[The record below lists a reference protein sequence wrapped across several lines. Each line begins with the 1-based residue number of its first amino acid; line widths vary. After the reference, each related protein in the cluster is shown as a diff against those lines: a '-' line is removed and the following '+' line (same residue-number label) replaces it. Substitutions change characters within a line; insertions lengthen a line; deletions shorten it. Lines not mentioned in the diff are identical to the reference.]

1 MLTWIRAD
9 LHIHTC
15 LSPCADLMMSPRK
28 ITAEALQRQ
37 VGLIAVTDHNST
49 RNVEAVMQASAGT
62 PLVVLPGMEVC
73 TAEEVHVLAI
83 FDNLASALALQSLV
97 DDHLE
102 GRNNPDVF
110 GLQVVANR
118 DDEVEGFEERL
129 LIGATTLPLENVV
142 EAIHENGGLAVAAHI
157 DRESFSVIGQ
167 LGFIPP
173 GIDFDALEVSR
184 NTGDEEANRRFGFL
198 LNAFKYGAPP
208 HGGIAF
214 GLDRIAML
222 MAGMKSIR
230 DVIAFPKTASAVSL
244 MDEAPS
250 EVDPKQLTELHVRIV

>member
-37 VGLIAVTDHNST
+37 VGLIAITDHNST
-49 RNVEAVMQASAGT
+49 RNAGAVMQASAGT
-62 PLVVLPGMEVC
+62 SLVVLPGMEVC

-110 GLQVVANR
+110 GLQVVANQ
-118 DDEVEGFEERL
+118 DDEVEEFEERL
-129 LIGATTLPLENVV
+129 LIGATTLPLESVV

-184 NTGDEEANRRFGFL
+184 NTGDEEANRRFGKYRPLPLMRNSDAHMLHDLAKTGTRL
-198 LNAFKYGAPP
+198 LVNEPTVTEIRMAL
-208 HGGIAF
+208 HGEG
-214 GLDRIAML
+214 DRRAEMD
-222 MAGMKSIR
+222 R
-230 DVIAFPKTASAVSL
+230 VQDSA
-244 MDEAPS
+244 
-250 EVDPKQLTELHVRIV
+250 KRT